1 MIADKDPMGHAIAD
15 FHATGKAAKLRV
27 FSPLLEE
34 DEIPVSTLFRPIDD
48 MPELEQRAL
57 QLATGAILDVGA
69 GAGCHALAL
78 QRLGKTV
85 TAIDIS
91 PLAVKT
97 MQERGVKD
105 VLEQDFFKL
114 DGQYDTILMLMNG
127 IGIVGTISRLP
138 AFFMQVD
145 SLLAPGGQVLFD
157 SSDICYLFED
167 EDGIIDLTGVEGY
180 YGEMTYQMQYRGVKG
195 EPFPWLFIDPETLR
209 EQAAL
214 HGFDCELVAH
224 GEHYDYLARL
234 TRHH

>member
-34 DEIPVSTLFRPIDD
+34 DEIPVSTLFRSIDD
-48 MPELEQRAL
+48 MPGLEQRAL
-57 QLATGAILDVGA
+57 QLATGTILDVGA

-114 DGQYDTILMLMNG
+114 NGQYDTILMLMNG

-145 SLLAPGGQVLFD
+145 ALLAPGGQVLFD

-195 EPFPWLFIDPETLR
+195 E
-209 EQAAL
+209 L